1 MPVPAR
7 TGIYTIWQLMSQAME
22 ILLDWIM
29 NSRPQY
35 ILSKD
40 SLKAFSTTHI
50 IEQELCAKLQIK
62 QIIDA
67 YQSFV
72 EVIIST
78 TNSPS
83 LLHTQWKTGST

>member
-22 ILLDWIM
+22 ILLWIM

>member
-1 MPVPAR
+1 
-7 TGIYTIWQLMSQAME
+7 
-22 ILLDWIM
+22 M

-83 LLHTQWKTGST
+83 LLHTQ

>member
-83 LLHTQWKTGST
+83 LLRTQWKTGFT

>member
-7 TGIYTIWQLMSQAME
+7 TGIYTIWQLMGQAME

-62 QIIDA
+62 QTIDA